1 MNYSN
6 SFESARIE
14 SAQCLET
21 MSIKLQAELQN
32 INYKVDMFQTK
43 LLQVLNKELSDAK
56 EKIYMIVNKVFEES
70 ERNMRAYVKQQ
81 E

>member
-1 MNYSN
+1 
-6 SFESARIE
+6 
-14 SAQCLET
+14 

-32 INYKVDMFQTK
+32 INYKVDLFQTK
-43 LLQVLNKELSDAK
+43 LMQVLNKELSDAK
-56 EKIYMIVNKVFEES
+56 EKIYLIVNKVFEES

>member
-1 MNYSN
+1 
-6 SFESARIE
+6 
-14 SAQCLET
+14 

-56 EKIYMIVNKVFEES
+56 EKIYLIVNKVFEES

>member
-1 MNYSN
+1 
-6 SFESARIE
+6 
-14 SAQCLET
+14 

-43 LLQVLNKELSDAK
+43 LMQVLNKELSDAK
-56 EKIYMIVNKVFEES
+56 EKIYLIVNKVFEES

>member
-1 MNYSN
+1 
-6 SFESARIE
+6 
-14 SAQCLET
+14 

-43 LLQVLNKELSDAK
+43 LLHVLNKELSDAK
-56 EKIYMIVNKVFEES
+56 EKIYLIVNKVFEES

>member
-1 MNYSN
+1 
-6 SFESARIE
+6 
-14 SAQCLET
+14 
-21 MSIKLQAELQN
+21 
-32 INYKVDMFQTK
+32 MFQTK

-56 EKIYMIVNKVFEES
+56 EKIYLIVNKVFEES

>member
-32 INYKVDMFQTK
+32 INFKVDMFQTK

-56 EKIYMIVNKVFEES
+56 EKIYLIVNKVFEES